1 MYDLIIVGAG
11 PAGLTA
17 AIYARR
23 ASKKVLV
30 FEAKA
35 YGGQIIN
42 TLDIENYPVEP
53 HISGFDFATK
63 LYNQAKDLGT
73 EVVFEK
79 VELYNLKEFVAMRES
94 RIRMFISTHAPV
106 YGKSVVFG
114 LNVFMLNDGK
124 ISCNINSEVTNT
136 LWCEKFNISIVDF
149 MEKREDAKNGQA

>member
-1 MYDLIIVGAG
+1 MVKYFIRTDNCSLNDIKFNNLLKMCQFISE
-11 PAGLTA
+11 T
-17 AIYARR
+17 
-23 ASKKVLV
+23 VLN
-30 FEAKA
+30 EYK
-35 YGGQIIN
+35 
-42 TLDIENYPVEP
+42 DNYYKPGI
-53 HISGFDFATK
+53 HR
-63 LYNQAKDLGT
+63 N

-79 VELYNLKEFVAMRES
+79 VELYNLKEFVAMIES